1 MRKII
6 LAILVIFGF
15 SNLFSQEIPQKI
27 SYQGKLLEN
36 GSPVTGTK
44 SIIFTVDTW
53 TETQN
58 VQITNGLYSV
68 NLGEN
73 NPIPIDIFNDSA
85 TLTLQ
90 ISIEGTNLSPTT
102 DLLSVPY
109 AYKAEKAVDTES
121 LQGSPISTTTPTTN
135 QVLKW
140 NGTNWTPSVDETG
153 SGGSNPTGAAGGDL
167 SGTYPN
173 PSIAD
178 NVITSAKILNGTI
191 TTSDLNFSPISNP
204 LSGDFT
210 VTGSI
215 QTGSPSTSVGSGD
228 IVADDDIIADDQ
240 VRAGTDI
247 LANKNIV
254 SSGGNIITGNPSSSH
269 SSSGDIVST
278 DDVIADDDI
287 TAGDDIISEGG
298 SIITGNP
305 SLTYSTGDII
315 STANVKADEKIVAL
329 LDVLAGRNIIAY
341 GYLEAIGNLY
351 VGGSV
356 QSSVKNFKIDHPLD
370 PTNKYL
376 YHTSIESPDMMNIYN
391 GNVILNEVG
400 ESDIELP
407 SYFEALNMEFRYQLT
422 CIGGFAQVY
431 ISKEI
436 SNNEF
441 KISGGTPGLKVSWQV
456 TGIRNDTYAKENRI
470 QVEVDKPKEEKG
482 TYLYPKTYKQPETK
496 GVTTLRRET
505 NN

>member
-6 LAILVIFGF
+6 LAILVVFGF

-44 SIIFTVDTW
+44 SITFTIDTW

-73 NPIPIDIFNDSA
+73 NAIPIDIFNDSA
-85 TLTLQ
+85 MLTLQ

-102 DLLSVPY
+102 YLLSVPY

-121 LQGSPISTTTPTTN
+121 LQGNPIATTTPTTN

-140 NGTNWTPSVDETG
+140 DGSSWMPDTDETG

-178 NVITSAKILNGTI
+178 NAITSAKILDGII
-191 TTSDLNFSPISNP
+191 TTSDLNFTPITNP
-204 LSGDFT
+204 FSGSFEAT
-210 VTGSI
+210 TI
-215 QTGSPSTSVGSGD
+215 QTGSPSTYTPVAGD
-228 IVADDDIIADDQ
+228 IVASNNLSADNNIYAENDIVAIGNISGDDIHVNDDVFLGGQ
-240 VRAGTDI
+240 IRWTGSSTAYISETPNGTV
-247 LANKNIV
+247 KV
-254 SSGGNIITGNPSSSH
+254 TGKLN
-269 SSSGDIVST
+269 ST
-278 DDVIADDDI
+278 DDFTTNKDI
-287 TAGDDIISEGG
+287 YIGGASIFWTGSNHSIFQNAGGG
-298 SIITGNP
+298 LSIR
-305 SLTYSTGDII
+305 GD
-315 STANVKADEKIVAL
+315 VA
-329 LDVLAGRNIIAY
+329 VL
-341 GYLEAIGNLY
+341 
-351 VGGSV
+351 GSFSK
-356 QSSVKNFKIDHPLD
+356 SSGSFKIDHPLN

-376 YHTSIESPDMMNIYN
+376 YHSFVESPDMMNIYN
-391 GNVILNEVG
+391 GNVILDG
-400 ESDIELP
+400 ARESVIKLP
-407 SYFEALNMEFRYQLT
+407 NYFDALNMEFRYQLT

-456 TGIRNDTYAKENRI
+456 TGIRNDPYAKHNRI
-470 QVEVDKPKEEKG
+470 QVEVDKTQEEKG
-482 TYLYPKTYKQPETK
+482 TYLHPKVYKQPETK
-496 GVTTLRRET
+496 GISVLRRER